1 MLVVE
6 HQTDQLDEEDLISMD
21 FLSVYYKSEVYTK
34 KQMAPKDF
42 KAAMYHKAK

>member
-21 FLSVYYKSEVYTK
+21 LLWLYYKSEVYTK
-34 KQMAPKDF
+34 KPTALKDF